1 MGAGASTMTPRR
13 LTVRNDDP
21 RIIQVSEDVVRRLK
35 STTASAAEP
44 SGSQKTQET
53 REEPKESQYS
63 QVPQPPNVAPAA
75 PVAPRYENLVLGFS
89 GEGQTTIETVSA
101 LDVRKQ
107 KEAELRAN
115 DKFWREKLR
124 DIEARYIKAEF
135 DAGEEFSKQLSKLSA
150 LVPEKGEEKCK
161 VVSTKVAECYRAH
174 PTETLKCSEL
184 VKQFA
189 KCVEQGNALT

>member
-1 MGAGASTMTPRR
+1 MGAGASSMTPRR

-21 RIIQVSEDVVRRLK
+21 RIFQVSEDVVRRLK

-44 SGSQKTQET
+44 SGSQKTQEP
-53 REEPKESQYS
+53 PKEERNESQHS
-63 QVPQPPNVAPAA
+63 QVPQPNVAAPA
-75 PVAPRYENLVLGFS
+75 APRYENIVLGFS

-107 KEAELRAN
+107 KEVELRAN

-124 DIEARYIKAEF
+124 DIEARYIQAEF
-135 DAGEEFSKQLSKLSA
+135 DAGEEFSKQLTKLSA